1 VLARSFLFVL
11 ISEILYNLSSYVV
24 HSGMGRI
31 LGPAAYGRY
40 GIVITLTT
48 MIIILIGNGIPTA
61 MAKYLSEVFEKKPT
75 LVPVIKH
82 QAAVAQAILIGA
94 VTIIFFLMS
103 PVIAYVLGD
112 PSLTRLFQIS
122 TLVIPAFALASFYF
136 SYYTGV
142 HKFNVQ
148 AMLKTTRSV
157 ARIVFILGLA
167 WLLKSRGYALEGAIV
182 GYILVPLSVFFEA
195 NLYDT
200 YRKYKP
206 EGFFDWR
213 KLVKYAWP
221 VTFFMI
227 AYEFLITIDLYM
239 VKGILRDDYL
249 TGIYNAAI
257 TVGRIPYYLFYALT
271 IILLPTVSKA
281 TSSEDEKETEKLVS
295 QSLRLMVMFLMPLC
309 ILISIYSVPVI
320 RIFYSQK
327 FAEAAGPMSIFVFG
341 VGFLTVFYVLTF
353 VLNGAGKVKVPMIIS
368 FAGLLVN
375 IVATYF
381 LIKSYALYGAVIGT
395 SITSFIVMICIL
407 IYTYK
412 YFGYLFRLTS
422 FLKIILASAL
432 MYGTS
437 FAFPRENLT
446 FPIWSMILLAFYI
459 FLLYILREFG
469 TFEIELAKSMLRRK
483 RDKKAMIEVE

>member
-1 VLARSFLFVL
+1 
-11 ISEILYNLSSYVV
+11 
-24 HSGMGRI
+24 MGRI

-40 GIVITLTT
+40 GVVITLTT

-61 MAKYLSEVFEKKPT
+61 MAKYLSEIFEKKPG
-75 LVPVIKH
+75 LVPVIKK
-82 QAAVAQAILIGA
+82 QAATAQAILIGG
-94 VTIIFFLMS
+94 VTVIFFLLA
-103 PVIAYVLGD
+103 PVIAYALGD
-112 PSLTRLFQIS
+112 PTLTRLFQIS

-167 WLLKSRGYALEGAIV
+167 WLLNSKGYALEGAIV

-200 YRKYKP
+200 YRKHKP
-206 EGFFDWR
+206 EGTFDWH
-213 KLVKYAWP
+213 KLVRYAWP

-271 IILLPTVSKA
+271 IILLPAVSKS
-281 TSSEDEKETEKLVS
+281 TSSQNREETEKLVS
-295 QSLRLMVMFLMPLC
+295 QSLRLMVMFLVPLC
-309 ILISIYSVPVI
+309 VLMSIYAVPTI
-320 RIFYSQK
+320 RIFYSQR
-327 FAEAAGPMSIFVFG
+327 FAAAAGPMSIFVFG

-353 VLNGAGKVKVPMIIS
+353 VLNGAGKVKVPMVIS
-368 FAGLLVN
+368 FAGLVVN
-375 IVATYF
+375 IIATYF
-381 LIKSYALYGAVIGT
+381 LIKSYGLYGAVVGT
-395 SITSFIVMICIL
+395 SITSFVVMVTIL
-407 IYTYK
+407 VYTYK
-412 YFGYLFRLTS
+412 YFGYLFRFTS
-422 FLKIILASAL
+422 FLKIILASVL
-432 MYGTS
+432 MYGAS
-437 FAFPRENLT
+437 FAFPRERLA
-446 FPIWSMILLAFYI
+446 FPIWSVILLAFYV

-469 TFEIELAKSMLRRK
+469 SFEIELAMKMLHRK
-483 RDKKAMIEVE
+483 KEKQPMIESE

>member
-1 VLARSFLFVL
+1 VLV
-11 ISEILYNLSSYVV
+11 SEILYNLSSYVV

-31 LGPAAYGRY
+31 LGPANYGRY
-40 GIVITLTT
+40 GVVITLTT
-48 MIIILIGNGIPTA
+48 MIIILIGNGVPTA
-61 MAKYLSEVFEKKPT
+61 MAKYLSEVFEKKPG
-75 LVPVIKH
+75 LVPVIKK
-82 QAAVAQAILIGA
+82 QAAVAQAILIGS
-94 VTIIFFLMS
+94 VTVIFFLLA
-103 PVIAYVLGD
+103 PAIAYILGD

-136 SYYTGV
+136 SYYTGI

-206 EGFFDWR
+206 AGSFDWH

-239 VKGILRDDYL
+239 VKGILHDDFL

-281 TSSEDEKETEKLVS
+281 TSNEDQQETEKLVS
-295 QSLRLMVMFLMPLC
+295 QSLRLMVMFLVPLC
-309 ILISIYSVPVI
+309 ILMSIYAVPTI
-320 RIFYSQK
+320 RIFYSQR
-327 FAEAAGPMSIFVFG
+327 FALAAGPMSIFVFG

-381 LIKSYALYGAVIGT
+381 LIKSYALYGAVVGT
-395 SITSFIVMICIL
+395 SITSFVVMVCIL
-407 IYTYK
+407 IYTYR
-412 YFGYLFRLTS
+412 YFGYLFRLSS
-422 FLKIILASAL
+422 FLKILLASAI
-432 MYGTS
+432 MYGAS
-437 FAFPRENLT
+437 FAFPRESLA
-446 FPIWSMILLAFYI
+446 FPIWSVILLAFYV

-469 TFEIELAKSMLRRK
+469 PFEIELAKSMLKRK
-483 RDKKAMIEVE
+483 KSKEPMIEAEE

>member
-1 VLARSFLFVL
+1 MFVL
-11 ISEILYNLSSYVV
+11 VSEILYNLSSYVV

-31 LGPAAYGRY
+31 LGPANYGRY
-40 GIVITLTT
+40 GVVITLTT

-61 MAKYLSEVFEKKPT
+61 MAKYLSEVFEKKPG
-75 LVPVIKH
+75 LVPVIKK
-82 QAAVAQAILIGA
+82 QAATAQTILIGA
-94 VTIIFFLMS
+94 VTVIFFLLS
-103 PVIAYVLGD
+103 PVIAYILGD

-157 ARIVFILGLA
+157 ARVVFILGLA
-167 WLLKSRGYALEGAIV
+167 WLLKSRGLALEGAIV

-200 YRKYKP
+200 FRKHKP
-206 EGFFDWR
+206 EGNFDWH

-239 VKGILRDDYL
+239 VKGILRDDFL

-281 TSSEDEKETEKLVS
+281 TSSNNKEETEKLVS
-295 QSLRLMVMFLMPLC
+295 QSLRLMVMFLVPLC
-309 ILISIYSVPVI
+309 ILMSIYAGPI
-320 RIFYSQK
+320 IHIFYSQR
-327 FAEAAGPMSIFVFG
+327 FAQAAPPMSIFVYG
-341 VGFLTVFYVLTF
+341 VGFLTIFYVLTF
-353 VLNGAGKVKVPMIIS
+353 VLNGAGKVKIPMIIS
-368 FAGLLVN
+368 FVGLVVN
-375 IVATYF
+375 IIATYF
-381 LIKSYALYGAVIGT
+381 LIKKYALFGAVVGT
-395 SITSFIVMICIL
+395 SITSFVVMVCIL
-407 IYTYK
+407 IYTYNF
-412 YFGYLFRLTS
+412 FGYLFKFISL
-422 FLKIILASAL
+422 LKILFASAL
-432 MYGTS
+432 MYATS
-437 FAFPRENLT
+437 LLFPRDSLL
-446 FPIWSMILLAFYI
+446 FPIWSLILLAFYI

-469 TFEIELAKSMLRRK
+469 PFEIELAKSMILK
-483 RDKKAMIEVE
+483 KKDKSAMIDSE

>member
-1 VLARSFLFVL
+1 MFVL
-11 ISEILYNLSSYVV
+11 ISEILYNLSSYIV

-31 LGPAAYGRY
+31 LGPANYGRY
-40 GIVITLTT
+40 GVVITLTT

-61 MAKYLSEVFEKKPT
+61 MAKYLSEVFEGKPG
-75 LVPVIKH
+75 LVPIIKR
-82 QAAVAQAILIGA
+82 QAAIAQAILIGG
-94 VTIIFFLMS
+94 VTIIFFFLA

-136 SYYTGV
+136 SYYTGI

-157 ARIVFILGLA
+157 ARVLFILGLA
-167 WLLKSRGYALEGAIV
+167 WLLKSRGLALEGAIV

-200 YRKYKP
+200 YRKHKP
-206 EGFFDWR
+206 EGNFNWH

-239 VKGILRDDYL
+239 VKGILHDDFL

-281 TSSEDEKETEKLVS
+281 TSSNNKEETEKLVS
-295 QSLRLMVMFLMPLC
+295 QSLRLMVMFLVPLC
-309 ILISIYSVPVI
+309 ILMSIYASPI
-320 RIFYSQK
+320 IHIFYSQR
-327 FAEAAGPMSIFVFG
+327 FALAAEPMSIFVFG
-341 VGFLTVFYVLTF
+341 VGFLTIFYVLTF
-353 VLNGAGKVKVPMIIS
+353 VLNGAGKVKVPMAIS
-368 FAGLLVN
+368 FVGLIIN
-375 IVATYF
+375 IIATYF
-381 LIKSYALYGAVIGT
+381 LIKKYALFGAVVGT
-395 SITSFIVMICIL
+395 SITSFVVMVCIL
-407 IYTYK
+407 IYTYS
-412 YFGYLFRLTS
+412 YFGYLFRFFSLI
-422 FLKIILASAL
+422 KILLASAL
-432 MYGTS
+432 MFGLS
-437 FAFPRENLT
+437 FLFPRDTLL
-446 FPIWSMILLAFYI
+446 FPIWSAILLAFYV
-459 FLLYILREFG
+459 FFLYILREFG
-469 TFEIELAKSMLRRK
+469 PFEIELAKSMILKKK
-483 RDKKAMIEVE
+483 RGQDNDPINEVE